1 MTDLTLRALPPVP
14 TDRVEPRTFSIAAT
28 LWIAALWL
36 TCRPFRGI
44 RHDSILYVGQTFNS
58 MWPGVLSSDWFFLGA
73 DQDRYTV
80 FSPLMARAI
89 GAVGLP
95 AAEIGLLLSF
105 NALLLWAAWLL
116 LKDVQP
122 TLVRWG
128 SLVSLAALSHTYGG
142 EGAFAFA
149 EPFLTARTLAEPLAV
164 LALALLLRG
173 RTAWSLVTLV
183 ASAACHPLV
192 ALPAIAVSWIYLCL
206 GNRRWLWLVLS
217 VALMP
222 VLALA
227 NIGPLGAL
235 LHRFDPAWFELVRT
249 VDSHCFLADWG
260 VLDWATV
267 ALDLALVAEGCRLL
281 SGTPMA
287 RLGMATVIGSFILT
301 IVWGL
306 GADVSHNVL
315 LTQLQLW
322 RVYWLLHFLTLCL
335 LPVILHRYVSDGPR
349 AQWLAAAVVLA
360 VVAVESNWDTGWV
373 GCVWLGI
380 VFVAVKREVRLSP
393 SIVRLATY
401 GTLAVSVLIMGFVYS
416 KTAEAV
422 GQSGYFGN
430 TYWLSIVFALML
442 VSALVGFFGLVAL
455 QSANSFA
462 RNAMVA
468 VTVIGVLFGIR
479 AWDQRTP
486 WQMYTERSYGAEH
499 PPFDGLI
506 PAGASVLWD
515 NYPLQTWLLLHR
527 PSFFSV
533 NQASGLLFS
542 REASMEFKR
551 RLPTFALKAQQ
562 KLCAQTA
569 RAQEEGRVPKGEL
582 DCRPSVAILKEI
594 CNIPKGGPDYMIFD
608 WRRPEGLVA
617 SWKFEEGP
625 PSSQSTYYL
634 YDCSKLR

>member
-1 MTDLTLRALPPVP
+1 MTDSTLRALPSVSG
-14 TDRVEPRTFSIAAT
+14 DRIASRSFPIAAA

-36 TCRPFRGI
+36 ICRPFRGI

-58 MWPGVLSSDWFFLGA
+58 MWPGKLSSDWFFLGA
-73 DQDRYTV
+73 DQDRYTL
-80 FSPLMARAI
+80 FSPLMAHAI

-116 LKDVQP
+116 LKDVP
-122 TLVRWG
+122 STLQRWSG
-128 SLVSLAALSHTYGG
+128 LVSLAALSHTYGG
-142 EGAFAFA
+142 EGAFAFS
-149 EPFLTARTLAEPLAV
+149 EPFLTARTLAEPLGV
-164 LALALLLRG
+164 LALVLLLRG
-173 RTAWSLVTLV
+173 RTAWGLLTVA

-192 ALPAIAVSWIYLCL
+192 ALPVIAVGWIYLCL
-206 GNRRWLWLVLS
+206 GDRRWLWLVFL
-217 VALMP
+217 VALIP
-222 VLALA
+222 VLGLA
-227 NIGPLGAL
+227 NVGPFAAVW
-235 LHRFDPAWFELVRT
+235 HRFDPEWFDLVRT

-281 SGTPMA
+281 AGTPMA
-287 RLGMATVIGSFILT
+287 RLGMAIIIGSFVLT

-306 GADVSHNVL
+306 GADVGHNVL

-335 LPVILHRYVSDGPR
+335 LPVILHHYLRDGPR
-349 AQWLAAAVVLA
+349 AQLIAAAVVLA

-373 GCVWLGI
+373 GCVWLVI
-380 VFVAVKREVRLSP
+380 VFVAVKRDAKLSP
-393 SIVRLATY
+393 GILRLATY

-416 KTAEAV
+416 KTSDAV
-422 GQSGYFGN
+422 EHSGYFGD
-430 TYWLSIVFALML
+430 TYGLSVVFSLML
-442 VSALVGFFGLVAL
+442 VSASIGFGGLLAL
-455 QSANSFA
+455 QSANPVARRAMAAFA
-462 RNAMVA
+462 
-468 VTVIGVLFGIR
+468 VIGLAFGIR

-486 WQMYTERSYGAEH
+486 WQIFTERSYATE
-499 PPFDGLI
+499 PRPFSGLI

-515 NYPLQTWLLLHR
+515 SYPLQTWLLLQR

-533 NQASGLLFS
+533 NQASGLVFS

-551 RLPTFALKAQQ
+551 RIPTFALKVQE

-569 RAQEEGRVPKGEL
+569 KAQLEGRVPKGDL
-582 DCRPSVAILKEI
+582 DCRPSVVILQQI
-594 CNIPKGGPDYMIFD
+594 CNIPKGGPDYMIYD

-625 PSSQSTYYL
+625 PSSHKTFYL